1 MKYKDAEKRLKKI
14 AKGRYCCLEY
24 ERTYNTDGKETQE
37 CKMYIDEYGWCGGS
51 TWNQVFKEYNQKNS
65 SQMNQ
70 VNDKE
75 APLEELKKEKE

>member
-1 MKYKDAEKRLKKI
+1 
-14 AKGRYCCLEY
+14 
-24 ERTYNTDGKETQE
+24 
-37 CKMYIDEYGWCGGS
+37 CGGS

-75 APLEELKKEKE
+75 APLEELKKEQE